1 MKKILYSILIGL
13 IFLASG
19 CSTAYYRSGN
29 LIAVK
34 QRFVG
39 LSIAQNPTTQ
49 MYQLYFGYG
58 STVYQMVPTSTNHI
72 YAPNY
77 LDTFDLG
84 VGSSWANPFNTSI
97 SEDTGTGDDV
107 VFTGKA
113 SVLVSTNKS
122 MPLKL
127 TSPKEAE
134 VNDGYRLGSRF
145 QKQNK

>member
-1 MKKILYSILIGL
+1 MQKVFTSILVGL
-13 IFLASG
+13 MLLMSG
-19 CSTAYYRSGN
+19 CSTAYYKSGN

-39 LSIAQNPTTQ
+39 LSLAQNPTTQ

-58 STVYQMVPTSTNHI
+58 STIYQMIPTSTNHI

-84 VGSSWANPFNTSI
+84 VGSSWTTPFNTTI

-107 VFTGKA
+107 VFTGKLPTI
-113 SVLVSTNKS
+113 VNTNKILVS
-122 MPLKL
+122 
-127 TSPKEAE
+127 PKASDL
-134 VNDGYRLGSRF
+134 DGYRLGSRF
-145 QKQNK
+145 QKQSKQ